1 MPAPRSALPLTLSAP
16 PSPSPSPPRRLPH
29 PLRLAL
35 SPTLCPAL
43 SLSAP
48 SSPSPSLPR
57 PLPRALRPALSLALC
72 APVFARNFRPA
83 TRGRGAGPVPSGGSA
98 TSSQLA
104 SYANQITREL
114 TGGDWREGRA
124 SDEIVM
130 DRFKRREMQ
139 FWGGRG
145 RGRR

>member
-1 MPAPRSALPLTLSAP
+1 MLVGWSSDCRSKLQNIEDTERAKAMLLEK
-16 PSPSPSPPRRLPH
+16 RRQ
-29 PLRLAL
+29 A
-35 SPTLCPAL
+35 
-43 SLSAP
+43 
-48 SSPSPSLPR
+48 
-57 PLPRALRPALSLALC
+57 
-72 APVFARNFRPA
+72 
-83 TRGRGAGPVPSGGSA
+83 
-98 TSSQLA
+98 A